1 MSGEVTILNK
11 VVHTLYKKSSSL
23 LLVAPVL
30 CALNAGGKLLGF
42 VVVVV
47 FLLENEIKS
56 EFCFQRT

>member
-11 VVHTLYKKSSSL
+11 VVHRLCKKSSSL

-42 VVVVV
+42 VVVV

>member
-1 MSGEVTILNK
+1 MSGEVTSLNK
-11 VVHTLYKKSSSL
+11 VVRTLCKKSSSL

-42 VVVVV
+42 VVVV

>member
-11 VVHTLYKKSSSL
+11 VVHTLCKKSSSL

-42 VVVVV
+42 VVVV

>member
-11 VVHTLYKKSSSL
+11 VVHTLCKKSSSL

-42 VVVVV
+42 VVVV

-56 EFCFQRT
+56 EFGFQRT

>member
-1 MSGEVTILNK
+1 MSGEVTSLNK
-11 VVHTLYKKSSSL
+11 VFHTLCKKSSSL

-42 VVVVV
+42 VVVV

>member
-1 MSGEVTILNK
+1 MSGEVTSLNK
-11 VVHTLYKKSSSL
+11 VVHTLCKKSSSL
-23 LLVAPVL
+23 LHVAPVL

-42 VVVVV
+42 VVVV